1 MIVGITG
8 GTGCGKTTALQA
20 VQALGGLTLDCDAIY
35 HELLKSDK
43 KMLAVLARRF
53 PEAVESGNLNRKKLG
68 AIVFAD
74 PAALEDLNAIT
85 HAAVQREVLARL
97 QNRQE
102 SLAAID
108 AIALFESGL
117 ASLCDKTVAIV
128 APEEER
134 VARLMIR
141 EGISENYARARIAAQ
156 KPESFFREN
165 CTAVL
170 ENRGTKEAF
179 FETCKAFFAELL
191 SAEIE
196 TDCKENFYE

>member
-20 VQALGGLTLDCDAIY
+20 VQALGGLALDCDAIY

-43 KMLAVLARRF
+43 RMLAAIAERF
-53 PEAVESGNLNRKKLG
+53 PEAMENGSLARKKLG

-85 HAAVQREVLARL
+85 HAAVRREVVSRL
-97 QNRQE
+97 HNWKGQ
-102 SLAAID
+102 LAAID

-117 ASLCDKTVAIV
+117 AALCDKTVAIV
-128 APEEER
+128 APEEVR
-134 VARLMIR
+134 IARLMER
-141 EGISENYARARIAAQ
+141 EGISEDYAKARIAAQ
-156 KPESFFREN
+156 QPESFFRKH
-165 CTAVL
+165 CTAAL
-170 ENRGTKEAF
+170 ENKGTREAF
-179 FETCKAFFAELL
+179 YETCKAFFAEFL

-196 TDCKENFYE
+196 TDCKEKKI

>member
-1 MIVGITG
+1 MIVGVTG

-20 VQALGGLTLDCDAIY
+20 VQALGGLALDCDAIY

-43 KMLAVLARRF
+43 RMLAAIAERF
-53 PEAVESGNLNRKKLG
+53 PEAMENGSLARKKLG

-74 PAALEDLNAIT
+74 PNALEDLNAIT
-85 HAAVQREVLARL
+85 HAAVRREVVSCLHNWKG
-97 QNRQE
+97 Q
-102 SLAAID
+102 LAAID

-128 APEEER
+128 APEEVR
-134 VARLMIR
+134 IARLMAR
-141 EGISENYARARIAAQ
+141 EGISEDYAQAQ
-156 KPESFFREN
+156 KPERFFRES

-170 ENRGTKEAF
+170 ENKGTREAF
-179 FETCKAFFAELL
+179 YETCKAFFAELI

-196 TDCKENFYE
+196 TDCKEKKI